1 MNEKKERK
9 EMIKL
14 AWNYLGAAALQW
26 HTKFK
31 SFRFFVTKLSIRR
44 SKNANKC
51 FIFQLFC
58 MINPLKHAVLN
69 VLLPG
74 KLKYLNIII
83 RGLLRFVLQLID
95 VINLGEYQWTLIR
108 LVRILEHSKGRVT
121 GG

>member
-1 MNEKKERK
+1 
-9 EMIKL
+9 
-14 AWNYLGAAALQW
+14 
-26 HTKFK
+26 
-31 SFRFFVTKLSIRR
+31 
-44 SKNANKC
+44 
-51 FIFQLFC
+51 
-58 MINPLKHAVLN
+58 MINPPKHAVLN